1 MGVLSGSLPIN
12 LAWASF
18 SGLRMWRVS
27 VGSASPRLT
36 ALIAGINAASAKA
49 VTTNRWRELLRNA
62 MATPQYLE
70 FLK

>member
-1 MGVLSGSLPIN
+1 
-12 LAWASF
+12 
-18 SGLRMWRVS
+18 

-36 ALIAGINAASAKA
+36 ALSAGINAASAKA